1 MSKIYVKDLNKYYGE
16 KIEFS
21 GFVENI
27 RDLQWVQFVI
37 LRDSTGKVQVTIEK
51 SEEKNKEMVE
61 LISNLTLESTVK
73 ITGTLLES
81 PKVKL
86 NGMEIIPDSIEVT
99 SRSEEELPFNY
110 KNLEGV
116 NLDTRLDYRFI
127 DLRNDKN
134 ALMLKIQSDF
144 VKYMREYLYNNDFTE
159 IHTPKLIGSA
169 SESGSEVFEVKYFDR
184 KAYLAQSPQFYKQ
197 MAMASGMSKVFEV
210 APAFRAEN
218 SNTNRHATEYT
229 CFDVE
234 FSYIDSYID
243 VMNLESEMLAY
254 SLSKLK
260 DKYYD
265 QVKEVFEEEIIVPTL
280 PFPTMTLSD
289 VYKELEERYNY
300 TVAEEEKTDLTT
312 EAERLCYKL
321 AKEKFNHEFLF
332 VTDYPSEKRAFY
344 HMRDKDGK
352 LQGYDLIWRGV
363 EITTGAQREHRYDE
377 IVKNAKEKGLDKD
390 VKFYLEFFKYGCPP
404 HGGFG
409 IGIDRLTML
418 LLNIPS
424 VKETQFLFR
433 GPNRIN
439 P

>member
-159 IHTPKLIGSA
+159 IHTPKLIGTA

-265 QVKEVFEEEIIVPTL
+265 QVKEVYEEEIIVPTL

-300 TVAEEEKTDLTT
+300 TVEEEEKTDLTT